1 MSLLHAKDDTKPWTG
16 RYQPYDLVKEACIA
30 VGVITLLTIVL
41 VVLFSSPDDKPSTIA
56 QWSNQL
62 PVNFVTAAATE
73 LDGTSGTA
81 TYGPPYNHNGEGQ
94 HAAFIHLQKWLGVSH
109 PINTANDYVID
120 PLKTIPNDPA
130 LDSAIAEYQAAPE
143 KTQKA
148 WGEAY
153 AKPLE
158 EYAAAEEEGKPL
170 PKTVAVDPTTGTVN
184 VQASGTGP
192 VPTMMTSLLSL
203 AKSGGLD
210 GSLLVSSQFFQ
221 TDYTKPLLFMAD
233 GGLLDK
239 RAEEQHLGGDEWGMM
254 NETGSYPGQA
264 WLWLYAFW
272 YQIEP
277 FKSSENADILVML
290 VMAVLSLAFICVP
303 LIPGVRDLPRKVPI
317 YKLIWREHYG
327 AASPPP
333 KAPPG
338 SVAPGPATSAGP

>member
-1 MSLLHAKDDTKPWTG
+1 VSLLHPKDETKPWTG

-30 VGVITLLTIVL
+30 IGVIALLAIVL
-41 VVLFSSPDDKPSTIA
+41 AALFSSPDDKPSTVA
-56 QWSNQL
+56 QWSRQL
-62 PVNFVTAAATE
+62 PVDFVKTAATE

-81 TYGPPYNHNGEGQ
+81 TYGPPYNHESGSVQ
-94 HAAFIHLQKWLGVSH
+94 HFLFLHPQRWLGVSH
-109 PINTANDYVID
+109 PIDTAEDYVIGPLETVPDD
-120 PLKTIPNDPA
+120 PVLQRA
-130 LDSAIAEYQAAPE
+130 LAEYQAAPE

-158 EYAAAEEEGKPL
+158 EDAEAEEEGKP
-170 PKTVAVDPTTGTVN
+170 PPNTVVVNATTGMVN

-192 VPTMMTSLLSL
+192 VPTLMTGLLAL
-203 AKSGGLD
+203 ARSGGLD
-210 GSLLVSSQFFQ
+210 GSLLTSSQFFQ

-264 WLWLYAFW
+264 WLWLYALW

-277 FKSSENADILVML
+277 FKESPNADILVML
-290 VMAVLSLAFICVP
+290 MMGVLSLGLICVP
-303 LIPGVRDLPRKVPI
+303 FIPGVRDLPRKIPI
-317 YKLIWREHYG
+317 YKLIWREHYRAAG
-327 AASPPP
+327 PPPTPPAPPARAAPDAAS
-333 KAPPG
+333 
-338 SVAPGPATSAGP
+338 